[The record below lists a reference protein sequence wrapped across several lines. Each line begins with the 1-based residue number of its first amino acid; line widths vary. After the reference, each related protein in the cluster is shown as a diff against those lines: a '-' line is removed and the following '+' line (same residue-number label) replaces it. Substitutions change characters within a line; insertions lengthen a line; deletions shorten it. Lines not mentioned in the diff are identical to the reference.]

1 MKKFDYDNDGK
12 ITEDDLKNIIIN
24 YVDKDFFVDKKKI
37 EEDTKK
43 FYENQIFE
51 DNYKHYIYLL
61 NILNKNNL
69 KLNKFFYYLDANK
82 DNYIDLNE
90 FINQMNFVL
99 YLDKKS
105 FSQS

>member
-69 KLNKFFYYLDANK
+69 TLDKFFYYLDANK